1 MTRSD
6 EQRRRLR
13 SKNLAVALILA
24 ALVVL
29 FYWVAMVK
37 MGGG

>member
-1 MTRSD
+1 MTTGD

-13 SKNLAVALILA
+13 GKNLAVGFLLL

-29 FYWVAMVK
+29 IYWVAMVK
-37 MGGG
+37 MGGA

>member
-1 MTRSD
+1 MTKGD

-13 SKNLAVALILA
+13 AKNLAVAFLLLG
-24 ALVVL
+24 LVVL
-29 FYWVAMVK
+29 IYWVAMVK